1 MPEANGNSFTG
12 MGGYLGPDDPFL
24 MTLPPVQRFAVPG
37 MVGGWPP
44 R

>member
-1 MPEANGNSFTG
+1 
-12 MGGYLGPDDPFL
+12 MGGYPGPDDPFL
-24 MTLPPVQRFAVPG
+24 KTLPPVLRFAVPG